1 MVRKNGSEWDC
12 EANGEGAVGSIIL
25 NFAAFLIRYQRGY
38 VKDVSPKK
46 RQIEIFQVK
55 GQ

>member
-46 RQIEIFQVK
+46 RQIEVFQVK